1 MNLGRRLNH
10 TQCHQ
15 TIVGTNFF
23 HRAAK
28 MPKFCQ
34 NCGFCNRS
42 KLPRSSPD
50 AFVRLIVCVW
60 FPTFCRINGNF
71 SVTDWAEIERSQ
83 KSDGTQSFPTN
94 IYKSKISHCTI
105 ESKLPIFT
113 FLRTL
118 IYMGHIDMDTLNQE
132 RALTTDRLLTN
143 RICEVW
149 VRMSSENVNF
159 IF

>member
-1 MNLGRRLNH
+1 MNPGRRLNH
-10 TQCHQ
+10 AQCHQ
-15 TIVGTNFF
+15 TIVGTDFF

-71 SVTDWAEIERSQ
+71 IVTDWAKLKGAKNQTEPNR
-83 KSDGTQSFPTN
+83 FP
-94 IYKSKISHCTI
+94 
-105 ESKLPIFT
+105 PIFT
-113 FLRTL
+113 NQKSHTAQLSLNCQFLHFWEPWYIWHTL
-118 IYMGHIDMDTLNQE
+118 TWDTLNQE

-143 RICEVW
+143 RICEDVL
-149 VRMSSENVNF
+149 RKC
-159 IF
+159 

>member
-118 IYMGHIDMDTLNQE
+118 IYMAHLYMGHFE
-132 RALTTDRLLTN
+132 PGKGTDNWQIADKPNLWG
-143 RICEVW
+143 V
-149 VRMSSENVNF
+149 SEDVLRKC
-159 IF
+159 

>member
-15 TIVGTNFF
+15 TIVGTDFF

-71 SVTDWAEIERSQ
+71 IVTDWAKLKGAKNQTEPNRFPPILTNQ
-83 KSDGTQSFPTN
+83 KSHTAQLS
-94 IYKSKISHCTI
+94 
-105 ESKLPIFT
+105 
-113 FLRTL
+113 
-118 IYMGHIDMDTLNQE
+118 LNCHFFY
-132 RALTTDRLLTN
+132 T
-143 RICEVW
+143 
-149 VRMSSENVNF
+149 SENLDIYWHGTLWTRKGHWQLADCWQTEFVRCDWG
-159 IF
+159 